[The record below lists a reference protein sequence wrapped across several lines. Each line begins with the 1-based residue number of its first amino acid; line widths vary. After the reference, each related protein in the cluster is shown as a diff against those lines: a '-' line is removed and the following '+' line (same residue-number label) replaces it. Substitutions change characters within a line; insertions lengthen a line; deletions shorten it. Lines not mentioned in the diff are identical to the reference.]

1 MFSPNSQASPEHVRS
16 VSAVRTTARSAG
28 VSQSQP
34 TSRSTSPSSR
44 QRDAYNSYGF
54 RGTGTIPKKAASGI
68 PRSLANSRET
78 SPTRTSLTGL
88 KRNSFSNGGS
98 QQQPRRP
105 PINPARP
112 VLAQKMLLQS
122 REAEQALS
130 DALSPED
137 HDLSQDYGLRPH
149 RKHRDESDESE
160 ASSVCSERSFDRT
173 NDSFSWNGSR
183 NRLDSFRA
191 PITDIEVIIQYCA
204 STHWAERRDGLTNLT
219 LYLSEGKALSGNQL
233 KCILELFR
241 KMFLDSHTKVYALF
255 LDTLN
260 ELILAHSDEMH
271 DWLFILL
278 VRLFS
283 KLGTDLLVSMAAKI
297 WKTLELVYEYFPPE
311 VQLQVIFRIL
321 TDVVQ
326 TPNAKT
332 RVATL
337 KFLTKLVQCYCS
349 PNQLSARQKDAD
361 KAVTKIVQFTQDK
374 KVKEL
379 KDQACICLG
388 ALYNCNPPEMT
399 QLFAGLQK
407 SVQDAAKNVIQ
418 ANMRKSP
425 SSSPMSCASPK
436 LLMSPQQTSSPMGPY
451 GSGPTTNPGSPLA
464 MNNNNH
470 QSNNNNNNNYHQ
482 MMMSSPRSRQ
492 SSMEDPMNS
501 EEVYK
506 SLRKTTAE
514 IQNYSF
520 ESKLDRD
527 ATSKDSGISQMGGQ
541 GAGGGGAGGDIN
553 NGFSQYLEARVVQ
566 EMANGLGEMHLG
578 SASSCN
584 GGSSKATT
592 ESNTPENTVRGLE
605 VTPSAG
611 GGHNSSVVH
620 SNAISYGAD
629 GQVIIENTVMEA
641 DVVREALALN
651 ADSNPEHVKAVLSNL
666 AACVKF
672 GNGEIPV
679 KHFK

>member
-1 MFSPNSQASPEHVRS
+1 MFSPTSQASPEHQRS
-16 VSAVRTTARSAG
+16 SSAVRQTVRSAG

-44 QRDAYNSYGF
+44 QREAAYNSYGF
-54 RGTGTIPKKAASGI
+54 RGTGTIPKKTSGI

-78 SPTRTSLTGL
+78 SPTRTPLSGI
-88 KRNSFSNGGS
+88 KRNSFSNG
-98 QQQPRRP
+98 QQPRRP

-130 DALSPED
+130 DALSPDD
-137 HDLSQDYGLRPH
+137 HDLSADYGRPS
-149 RKHRDESDESE
+149 RKHREESDESE

-173 NDSFSWNGSR
+173 NDSYSWNGSR
-183 NRLDSFRA
+183 TRLDSFRA

-204 STHWAERRDGLTNLT
+204 STHWSERRDGLTNLT
-219 LYLSEGKALSGNQL
+219 LYLSEGKALTQNQL

-283 KLGTDLLVSMAAKI
+283 KLGTDLLVSLAAKI
-297 WKTLELVYEYFPPE
+297 WKTLDLVYEYFPPE
-311 VQLQVIFRIL
+311 VQLEGVFRIL

-326 TPNAKT
+326 TPNART

-337 KFLTKLVQCYCS
+337 KFLTKLAQAYCS
-349 PNQLSARQKDAD
+349 PNQLSARQKHAD
-361 KAVTKIVQFTQDK
+361 KAVTKVVQFTQDK
-374 KVKEL
+374 KMKEL
-379 KDQACICLG
+379 KDQACLCLV

-399 QLFAGLQK
+399 QLFATLPK
-407 SVQDAAKNVIQ
+407 TVQDVARSVIQ
-418 ANMRKSP
+418 ANLRKSP
-425 SSSPMSCASPK
+425 SSSPLSCASPK
-436 LLMSPQQTSSPMGPY
+436 LLMSPQQQSSPLLY
-451 GSGPTTNPGSPLA
+451 GSGHTNPGSPLA
-464 MNNNNH
+464 VNHNNNNH
-470 QSNNNNNNNYHQ
+470 NHQ
-482 MMMSSPRSRQ
+482 MLSSPRSRQ
-492 SSMEDPMNS
+492 ASMEDPMNS

-520 ESKLDRD
+520 ESKLDKD
-527 ATSKDSGISQMGGQ
+527 ATSKDSGISQMGGVAGM
-541 GAGGGGAGGDIN
+541 GAGDVN
-553 NGFSQYLEARVVQ
+553 NGFNQYLEARVVQ
-566 EMANGLGEMHLG
+566 EMTNGLGEMNLG

-584 GGSSKATT
+584 GSSKATT

-605 VTPSAG
+605 VGGNGGVTMTSNL

-629 GQVIIENTVMEA
+629 GQVIIENSVLEN

-651 ADSNPEHVKAVLSNL
+651 AETNPEHVKAVLSNL

-672 GNGEIPV
+672 GNGDIPV

>member
-1 MFSPNSQASPEHVRS
+1 
-16 VSAVRTTARSAG
+16 
-28 VSQSQP
+28 
-34 TSRSTSPSSR
+34 
-44 QRDAYNSYGF
+44 
-54 RGTGTIPKKAASGI
+54 
-68 PRSLANSRET
+68 
-78 SPTRTSLTGL
+78 
-88 KRNSFSNGGS
+88 
-98 QQQPRRP
+98 
-105 PINPARP
+105 
-112 VLAQKMLLQS
+112 MLLQS

-137 HDLSQDYGLRPH
+137 HDLSADYARPLH

-204 STHWAERRDGLTNLT
+204 STHWTERRDGLSGLT
-219 LYLSEGKALSGNQL
+219 LYLSEDKKLTSNQL

-260 ELILAHSDEMH
+260 ELILAHSEQMN

-283 KLGTDLLVSMAAKI
+283 KLGTDLLVSMSTKI
-297 WKTLELVYEYFPPE
+297 WRTLDLVNEYFPME
-311 VQLQVIFRIL
+311 VQLQVVFRIL

-326 TPNAKT
+326 TPNSKT
-332 RVATL
+332 RIATL
-337 KFLTKLVQCYCS
+337 KFLSTLLKGYC
-349 PNQLSARQKDAD
+349 NKDHLYPRPKDMD
-361 KAVTKIVQFTQDK
+361 KAVLKIVQFSQDK

-379 KDQACICLG
+379 KDQAIQCLK
-388 ALYNCNPPEMT
+388 ALFETNMAEMT
-399 QLFAGLQK
+399 KLLTEQPR
-407 SVQDAAKNVIQ
+407 SVQDAAYCVI
-418 ANMRKSP
+418 NSRKSP

-436 LLMSPQQTSSPMGPY
+436 LLISPQQQSSPLTY
-451 GSGPTTNPGSPLA
+451 GTNPGSPLA
-464 MNNNNH
+464 QVANH
-470 QSNNNNNNNYHQ
+470 HNL
-482 MMMSSPRSRQ
+482 MSSPRSRQ
-492 SSMEDPMNS
+492 SSVEDPAMNS

-527 ATSKDSGISQMGGQ
+527 ATSKDSGISQMGGVL
-541 GAGGGGAGGDIN
+541 GGGGGGGAGGDLN
-553 NGFSQYLEARVVQ
+553 NGFNQYLEARAVQ
-566 EMANGLGEMHLG
+566 EVANGLGDMHLG
-578 SASSCN
+578 SCN
-584 GGSSKATT
+584 GSSKATT
-592 ESNTPENTVRGLE
+592 ESNTPENTVRGLDGGNGG
-605 VTPSAG
+605 VGGLMTPSNMV
-611 GGHNSSVVH
+611 GHNSSVVH
-620 SNAISYGAD
+620 SNAISYGGD
-629 GQVIIENTVMEA
+629 GQVIMENTVTES
-641 DVVREALALN
+641 DVVKEALLLN
-651 ADSNPEHVKAVLSNL
+651 AESNPDHVKAVLSNL

-672 GNGEIPV
+672 GNGDIPV

>member
-1 MFSPNSQASPEHVRS
+1 MFSPTSQASPEHQRS
-16 VSAVRTTARSAG
+16 SSAVRTTSRSAG

-44 QRDAYNSYGF
+44 QREAFNSYGF
-54 RGTGTIPKKAASGI
+54 RGTGTIPKKTSGI

-78 SPTRTSLTGL
+78 SPTRTSLSGI
-88 KRNSFSNGGS
+88 KRNSFSNG
-98 QQQPRRP
+98 QQQQQRRP

-130 DALSPED
+130 DALSPDD
-137 HDLSQDYGLRPH
+137 HDLSADYSRQH
-149 RKHRDESDESE
+149 RKNREESDESE

-173 NDSFSWNGSR
+173 NESYSWNGSR

-204 STHWAERRDGLTNLT
+204 STHWSERRDGLTNLT
-219 LYLSEGKALSGNQL
+219 LYLSEGKALSQNHL

-271 DWLFILL
+271 EWLFILL

-297 WKTLELVYEYFPPE
+297 WKTLDLVYEYFPPE
-311 VQLQVIFRIL
+311 VQLEGVFRIL

-326 TPNAKT
+326 TPNSKT

-337 KFLTKLVQCYCS
+337 KFLTKLAQAYCS
-349 PNQLSARQKDAD
+349 PAQLSARQKNAD
-361 KAVTKIVQFTQDK
+361 KAVSKIVQFTQDK

-379 KDQACICLG
+379 KDQACYCLI

-399 QLFAGLQK
+399 QLFATLPK
-407 SVQDAAKNVIQ
+407 SVQDVARSVIQ
-418 ANMRKSP
+418 ANLRKSP
-425 SSSPMSCASPK
+425 SSSPLSCASPK
-436 LLMSPQQTSSPMGPY
+436 LLMSPQQQSSPLVY
-451 GSGPTTNPGSPLA
+451 GSGHTNPGSPLA
-464 MNNNNH
+464 INHHHTNNNH
-470 QSNNNNNNNYHQ
+470 
-482 MMMSSPRSRQ
+482 MMSSPRSRQ

-527 ATSKDSGISQMGGQ
+527 ATSKDSGISQMGGI
-541 GAGGGGAGGDIN
+541 GGGGGGAGGGDIN

-566 EMANGLGEMHLG
+566 EMANGLNEMHLG
-578 SASSCN
+578 SGSSCN
-584 GGSSKATT
+584 GSSKATT

-605 VTPSAG
+605 VGGGVVTGGAAMTTNL
-611 GGHNSSVVH
+611 GGHNSNVVH
-620 SNAISYGAD
+620 SNAISYSAD
-629 GQVIIENTVMEA
+629 GQVIIENSIMES
-641 DVVREALALN
+641 DVVREALSLN
-651 ADSNPEHVKAVLSNL
+651 AETNPEHVKAVLSNL

-672 GNGEIPV
+672 GNGDIPV